1 MRAYY
6 GYLPGKLIVHVFASK
21 ERPTAKSHP
30 QYVSVVGPFSNVERA
45 VRYLERANVRRSVN
59 VTITK
64 ENQGGEQTV
73 GR

>member
-6 GYLPGKLIVHVFASK
+6 GYLPGRLVVHVFASK
-21 ERPTAKSHP
+21 IRPTARTHP

-45 VRYLERANVRRSVN
+45 ARYLERANVQRNVN

-64 ENQGGEQTV
+64 EYT
-73 GR
+73 